1 MRAAIES
8 DCPEQVRIFF
18 VEDFVQDAGRALK
31 GLALFLD
38 VDASLLRMEKLI
50 ARVDVEQLSDDAAL
64 QSFDFAGHFCLVLP
78 LLGPALQLRPP
89 GSPEGAAS
97 TASAASEPGRWGL
110 GQLRKLTAQLV
121 TTLLFLG
128 RHTVIHADLK
138 PENIL
143 LCVSGAGG
151 RAAGWVV
158 DFGNAVGLA
167 PRRRS
172 AFRYADVA
180 GCGADAGTTR
190 HALPR

>member
-1 MRAAIES
+1 MRYLGACDARDRQHDGGS
-8 DCPEQVRIFF
+8 DEGGVDGSVRIARPLQ
-18 VEDFVQDAGRALK
+18 VPGSPHRSAMPRIVPARPRSDPG
-31 GLALFLD
+31 
-38 VDASLLRMEKLI
+38 AS
-50 ARVDVEQLSDDAAL
+50 

-143 LCVSGAGG
+143 LCASGAGG
-151 RAAGWVV
+151 RVAGWVV
-158 DFGNAVGLA
+158 DFGNAVGPA
-167 PRRRS
+167 SRRRS
-172 AFRYADVA
+172 TFRYADVA
-180 GCGADAGTTR
+180 G
-190 HALPR
+190 